1 MISLI
6 SSFARIDSIGLMG
19 SVDPSASTA
28 PTGYYYFFYD
38 IEVET
43 PCNIPATPS
52 WDCDGQGNC
61 LDPGTGN
68 GQYPTLADCIADSC
82 ENTPDPSWD
91 CDNGVCFDPGTGQG
105 AYSNAADCWTDCV
118 GNAINEEISG
128 LLIYPNPAKNT
139 LTIDGNYISATIYD
153 VFGKVALTT
162 DYQKTMDVSAVGSG
176 LPAGPG
182 ASSGEIVFSFIN
194 LSS

>member
-1 MISLI
+1 
-6 SSFARIDSIGLMG
+6 MG
-19 SVDPSASTA
+19 AY
-28 PTGYYYFFYD
+28 G
-38 IEVET
+38 
-43 PCNIPATPS
+43 
-52 WDCDGQGNC
+52 
-61 LDPGTGN
+61 
-68 GQYPTLADCIADSC
+68 TLADCIADSC

-91 CDNGVCFDPGTGQG
+91 CDNGVCFDPLTGQG

-162 DYQKTMDVSAVGSG
+162 DYQKTIDV
-176 LPAGPG
+176 LTL
-182 ASSGEIVFSFIN
+182 SSGIYFIHINTDNAMIVKKITIAK
-194 LSS
+194 